1 MSELRKDPVVD
12 RWVII
17 SPERAG
23 RPQPLQLR
31 QPLLRT
37 EPCPFCAGNEGA
49 TPPAVLTLPGA
60 DKPSAKHT
68 WSVRVVPNKYPAL
81 TDAVPMRLSQ
91 SRIYEMTAGVGVHEV
106 IIESPHHI
114 TRSQD
119 LSEEQFKNVL
129 LAFAER
135 IRELNKDK
143 RWRQLLVYK
152 NQGAEVG
159 ATLEHVHAQL
169 IALPMVPRDV
179 QAEVSGAKRHYDQV
193 GRCIYCDIIAEE
205 LRNRARLVFEDDGFI
220 VLCPFASR
228 FAYEILILPRQHR
241 AFFDSEPD
249 ENYAVLARALRQVL
263 LRLDRKLGDL
273 PFNYVLHSSPLGET
287 ADNYYH
293 WHVEILPKIGQVAGF
308 EWGSGWNINTVPP
321 ENAARSLAES

>member
-1 MSELRKDPVVD
+1 
-12 RWVII
+12 
-17 SPERAG
+17 
-23 RPQPLQLR
+23 
-31 QPLLRT
+31 
-37 EPCPFCAGNEGA
+37 
-49 TPPAVLTLPGA
+49 
-60 DKPSAKHT
+60 
-68 WSVRVVPNKYPAL
+68 
-81 TDAVPMRLSQ
+81 
-91 SRIYEMTAGVGVHEV
+91 
-106 IIESPHHI
+106 
-114 TRSQD
+114 
-119 LSEEQFKNVL
+119 
-129 LAFAER
+129 
-135 IRELNKDK
+135 
-143 RWRQLLVYK
+143 
-152 NQGAEVG
+152 
-159 ATLEHVHAQL
+159 
-169 IALPMVPRDV
+169 
-179 QAEVSGAKRHYDQV
+179 V